1 MQAEHAAVGGID
13 TTALGR
19 EPVARP
25 HRRIADIE
33 VLRGVAVIS
42 VVVQHAHGNL
52 FMHCPAWVEYF
63 FAHFAW
69 WFGVD
74 LFFAI
79 SGFVIARDLV
89 PTLNR
94 CRSHTEFF
102 LHACSF
108 WIRRAFRLLPSAWLW
123 LALMLLASAIF
134 NQAGYF
140 GSVRTNLAATLAGV
154 LNFANF
160 RFADCFFKYPYGSSF
175 AYWSLSLEEQFYLLF
190 PVLIFLCRRWLAG
203 ILLVSIVL
211 QFCLLRTP
219 LLMVV
224 RTDALM
230 LGVLL
235 AMTEGQA
242 IYRKFQPVFLS
253 HSRLIRVLVVLLL
266 LAIMGMMAS
275 DVFGQFRFR
284 VGIIALCSASL
295 VWLASYDRNYIM
307 GDSLLK
313 RCLLYVGSRSYAI
326 YLIHVPTFFFV
337 REMAYRWLH
346 GADPASWQMNLG
358 LALSTFAVLV
368 SLSELNYRYIE
379 TPLRVQGK
387 RLAGRLR
394 VPATQFIAQP
404 G

>member
-1 MQAEHAAVGGID
+1 MQTERAALDGID
-13 TTALGR
+13 TAASGQALAGK
-19 EPVARP
+19 P

-33 VLRGVAVIS
+33 VLRGLAVIS

-52 FMHCPAWVEYF
+52 FMHCPPWMEYF

-89 PTLNR
+89 PTLNP
-94 CRSHTEFF
+94 CRSHAEFF
-102 LHACSF
+102 HHALSF

-123 LALMLLASAIF
+123 LALMLLASAVF

-140 GSVRTNLAATLAGV
+140 GSARTNLAATLAGI

-203 ILLVSIVL
+203 VLLLGIVL
-211 QFCLLRTP
+211 QFCLVRTP

-235 AMTEGQA
+235 AMTEGRS
-242 IYRKFQPVFLS
+242 IYLKLQPVFLS
-253 HSRLIRVLVVLLL
+253 QSRLIRVLVVALLL
-266 LAIMGMMAS
+266 TLMGVMAS
-275 DVFGQFRFR
+275 DAFGLFRFR

-295 VWLASYDRNYIM
+295 VWLASYDRDYIM
-307 GDSLLK
+307 GDSVLK

-326 YLIHVPTFFFV
+326 YLIHVPTFFFI
-337 REMAYRWLH
+337 REIVYRWGP
-346 GADPASWQMNLG
+346 GADAASWQMNLG
-358 LALSTFAVLV
+358 LGLSAFALIVC
-368 SLSELNYRYIE
+368 LSEFNYRCVE
-379 TPLRVQGK
+379 TPLRARGK

-394 VPATQFIAQP
+394 LPAVQFIAQP